1 MRFEPIASSS
11 HGNAYLVEDS
21 GCSLLLEAGIPFR
34 RLQKSLDYRVQELAA
49 CLITHEHRDHA
60 GHVGRILECGVP
72 VYASPGTVE
81 ALGEGGIVPFLLPA
95 GRNLGPPF
103 AVGTFTVVPFRVF
116 HDAAEPVGYLL
127 RGSDGEQLAFA
138 TDTGGLAYK
147 FPGVQIFALEANYED
162 ELLAR
167 CAHLPDTVKQRVRA
181 THMEIGR
188 LCAYLEGLDL
198 SACRELWLLH
208 LSDASSHEGR
218 FVDLVERAV
227 GPGIAVRAAKRG

>member
-11 HGNAYLVEDS
+11 HGNAYLVEDA
-21 GCSLLLEAGIPFR
+21 GCRLLLEAGIPFR
-34 RLQKSLDYRVQELAA
+34 RLQRALDYRVQQLAA
-49 CLITHEHRDHA
+49 CLITHEHKDHA
-60 GHVGRILECGVP
+60 GHVAKVLECGVP
-72 VYASPGTVE
+72 VYASPGTAR
-81 ALGEGGIVPFLLPA
+81 ALGLEGLTPFPLPA
-95 GRNLGPPF
+95 GGNLGPPF
-103 AVGTFTVVPFRVF
+103 AVGTLTVVPFRVF

-147 FPGVQIFALEANYED
+147 FPGVQILALEANYDD
-162 ELLAR
+162 ELLSR
-167 CAHLPDTVKQRVRA
+167 CIRLPDTVKQRVRA

-227 GPGIAVRAAKRG
+227 GSGVHVRAAPRG